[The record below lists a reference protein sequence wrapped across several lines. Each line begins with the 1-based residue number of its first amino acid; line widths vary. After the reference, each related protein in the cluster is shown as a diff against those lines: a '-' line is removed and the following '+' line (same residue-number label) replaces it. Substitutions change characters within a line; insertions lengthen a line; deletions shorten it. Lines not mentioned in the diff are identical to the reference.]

1 MTTRSRKSNSA
12 STSPQYAP
20 RVPYSVRGGIRAQ
33 NVRSQ
38 ASRKWWAR
46 RWITYLE
53 EQQLGARLGR
63 GRSYALS
70 GQVLSLEITPGL
82 AKAVVQGGT
91 KEAYT
96 CEIRFDVVKPKAK
109 SRIVDRLL
117 ARPMLI
123 SQLLIHSLPEEVERL
138 FRAEGYPLLPSTPD
152 AFVASCTCPDP
163 INPCKHLAAVLFIL
177 IEAIEQNPLLLLELR
192 GVTLADLTDGDPVED
207 GKQEYQPG
215 EGDTLVEESASAT
228 ASEDEDKPEDLEADP
243 DFFWHGVEVAPPD
256 YGPAPAQNTKMPLV
270 QRLGPIPFWRGDQ
283 RFVQTLEQ
291 CGERASTEGWEVWAG
306 ESLHSPSS
314 PQNGEG
320 NGRSPRKVRAVRL
333 DEM

>member
-1 MTTRSRKSNSA
+1 MKPRSRKTERVA
-12 STSPQYAP
+12 SPYAP
-20 RVPYSVRGGIRAQ
+20 RVPYNVRGGIRAQ

-38 ASRKWWAR
+38 VSRKWWAK
-46 RWITYLE
+46 RWISFLE

-70 GQVLSLEITPGL
+70 GQVLSLEIKPGL
-82 AKAVVQGGT
+82 AKAVVQGGS

-96 CEIRFDVVKPKAK
+96 CEIRFEVAKPKEKA
-109 SRIVDRLL
+109 RIVDRLL

-123 SQLLIHSLPEEVERL
+123 SQLLIHTLPEEVERL

-152 AFVASCTCPDP
+152 AFEASCTCPDP

-192 GVTLADLTDGDPVED
+192 GITLADLTDGDPIEE
-207 GKQEYQPG
+207 GKAEFQPE
-215 EGDTLVEESASAT
+215 EGDTLVEESNSASAVDG
-228 ASEDEDKPEDLEADP
+228 EDEPEDFEADP
-243 DFFWHGVEVAPPD
+243 DFFWRGAEIAPPD
-256 YGPAPAQNTKMPLV
+256 YGPAPAQNTKMPLIH
-270 QRLGPIPFWRGDQ
+270 RLGPIPFWRGDQ

-314 PQNGEG
+314 PQNGDG

>member
-1 MTTRSRKSNSA
+1 MSTRTRKAASPSA
-12 STSPQYAP
+12 TQYAP
-20 RVPYSVRGGIRAQ
+20 RIPYNVRGGIRAQ

-38 ASRKWWAR
+38 ASRKWWAK
-46 RWITYLE
+46 RWISYLE

-70 GQVLSLEITPGL
+70 GQVLTLEITPGL
-82 AKAVVQGGT
+82 AKAVVQGGA

-96 CEIRFDVVKPKAK
+96 CEIRFEIAKPKAK
-109 SRIVDRLL
+109 ERIVDRLL

-152 AFVASCTCPDP
+152 AFEASCTCPDP

-192 GVTLADLTDGDPVED
+192 GITLADLTDGDSIEG
-207 GKQEYQPG
+207 GKAEFKPD
-215 EGDTLVEESASAT
+215 EGDTLVEEAASSSSA
-228 ASEDEDKPEDLEADP
+228 EGEEEPEDFESDP
-243 DFFWHGVEVAPPD
+243 VFFWRGAEIAPPD

-314 PQNGEG
+314 PQGGDG
-320 NGRSPRKVRAVRL
+320 NSRSPRKVRAVRL

>member
-1 MTTRSRKSNSA
+1 MSIRPRKSGS
-12 STSPQYAP
+12 SSSQYAP

-38 ASRKWWAR
+38 ASRKWWAK
-46 RWITYLE
+46 RWISYLE

-82 AKAVVQGGT
+82 AKAVVQGGA

-96 CEIRFDVVKPKAK
+96 CEIRFAVAKPKAK
-109 SRIVDRLL
+109 ARIIDRLL

-123 SQLLIHSLPEEVERL
+123 SQLLIHTLPEEVERL
-138 FRAEGYPLLPSTPD
+138 FRAEGYPLLPSSPED
-152 AFVASCTCPDP
+152 FSASCTCPDP

-177 IEAIEQNPLLLLELR
+177 IEAIEQNPLILLELR
-192 GVTLADLTDGDPVED
+192 GITLAELTDGDPVEE
-207 GKQEYQPG
+207 GKAEYKPE
-215 EGDTLVEESASAT
+215 EGDTLVEDATSASA
-228 ASEDEDKPEDLEADP
+228 AEGGEEPEDFESDP
-243 DFFWHGVEVAPPD
+243 DFFWRGAEVAPPD
-256 YGPAPAQNTKMPLV
+256 FGPAPAQNTKMPLV
-270 QRLGPIPFWRGDQ
+270 QRLGTIPFWRGDQ
-283 RFVQTLEQ
+283 RFVQTMEQ

-314 PQNGEG
+314 PQSGDG
-320 NGRSPRKVRAVRL
+320 GGRSPRKVRAVRL